1 MSGRAKDRR
10 GYRDTDAAG
19 ALGVD
24 ERTVRRWR
32 NKGWVVN
39 GPDGHL
45 DVRATLARVAADRD
59 PTLGGKPDRLAGG
72 AAPASGDG
80 ARLLKARAMRETLQ
94 AKLLQMAVE
103 REEGRI
109 VDYEAAK
116 RIWVEVITEAR
127 TRIEAI
133 PDRVAPRLVNIP
145 DARTIRDILRQE
157 HTMALQGV
165 REIPEVP
172 GANDGPGQ
180 R

>member
-10 GYRDTDAAG
+10 GYRDMDAAG

-39 GPDGHL
+39 GSDGHL

-59 PTLGGKPDRLAGG
+59 PTLGGKNDRLAGG

-103 REEGRI
+103 REEGRTI
-109 VDYEAAK
+109 DREVAQ
-116 RIWVEVITEAR
+116 RIWVEVITEAK

-133 PDRVAPRLVNIP
+133 PDRVAARLVNQP
-145 DARTIRDILRQE
+145 DARVIRGILRDE
-157 HTMALQGV
+157 IEAALAIVGSV
-165 REIPEVP
+165 PEV
-172 GANDGPGQ
+172 
-180 R
+180 

>member
-1 MSGRAKDRR
+1 M
-10 GYRDTDAAG
+10 DAAG

-39 GPDGHL
+39 QPDGHL

-59 PTLGGKPDRLAGG
+59 PTLGGPPDRLAGG

-103 REEGRI
+103 REEGRMI
-109 VDYEAAK
+109 DRATAERVYYDIFHAAK
-116 RIWVEVITEAR
+116 TQLEAM
-127 TRIEAI
+127 
-133 PDRVAPRLVNIP
+133 PDRIAPSLVGQTDVRMIRGVLRDEVEATLAAIVKAPAVAAEGDTAPR
-145 DARTIRDILRQE
+145 
-157 HTMALQGV
+157 
-165 REIPEVP
+165 
-172 GANDGPGQ
+172 
-180 R
+180 